1 MELIKVDNIL
11 LHSISNE
18 FGTLCKNKPV
28 AMKCSEVWIDV
39 NTYTTPRLSIFDGT
53 YVLNTCNVVLQIV
66 FLTIPY
72 YVDCRNFRCENGT
85 HN

>member
-11 LHSISNE
+11 LHSVSNE
-18 FGTLCKNKPV
+18 FGTLCENKPV
-28 AMKCSEVWIDV
+28 AMKCSEVWIDL

-53 YVLNTCNVVLQIV
+53 FVLTTWYVVLII

-72 YVDCRNFRCENGT
+72 YVECSVVKMDV
-85 HN
+85 